1 MQGAGTHGGLSDATE
16 GKHVRCSASSRAT
29 DWNGMVRWKAH
40 SQGHTAAYV
49 PRAGIDDIARTPT
62 NTVPFKA
69 IKVDV
74 DF

>member
-1 MQGAGTHGGLSDATE
+1 MTA
-16 GKHVRCSASSRAT
+16 SAQRSRMC
-29 DWNGMVRWKAH
+29 DCHGMVRWKAH

-62 NTVPFKA
+62 NAVPF
-69 IKVDV
+69 KVDV